1 MYKYDPGI
9 MLIKEKVNNHNKFSF
24 KQVFSCNIIK
34 EIKDI
39 EILLITMLIW
49 LKGKVMTHSTLAPI

>member
-1 MYKYDPGI
+1 MYKYNPS
-9 MLIKEKVNNHNKFSF
+9 MLIKKKVNNHNKLSF

>member
-1 MYKYDPGI
+1 
-9 MLIKEKVNNHNKFSF
+9 MLIKKKVNNHNKLSF

>member
-9 MLIKEKVNNHNKFSF
+9 MLIKEKVNNLNKFSF
-24 KQVFSCNIIK
+24 KQVFSFNIIK

-39 EILLITMLIW
+39 ERLLITMLIW
-49 LKGKVMTHSTLAPI
+49 L